1 MTSNGMTSTHFALLD
16 YDGFVCKAFFAAMA
30 RGEINDAENV
40 LSELTNIAIQKAKD
54 FFESDNVEVFK
65 FMSGHSWKKDLYP
78 EYKAKRKRNAYIRD
92 FRDYTLASQPDIFR
106 PERLEADELIIL
118 MHDELVEAGKQVIVF
133 SDDKD
138 LKYYSKLHCG
148 INVEQEIE
156 PTLTNNELYI
166 QLLAGDKED
175 CITGIPKVGSK
186 TAVKLLENEYTI
198 EKVIRIY
205 KEKDISLD
213 ECIKQLVLT
222 IPMAK
227 QFNDNP
233 YDMYTAYSL
242 VVSRQGNGEAN
253 NNDAIDRSIEGLVKY
268 VSNKVT
274 EVYKNAEG
282 L

>member
-30 RGEINDAENV
+30 RGEIDNAESV
-40 LSELTNIAIQKAKD
+40 LLELTEIAIQKAKD
-54 FFESDNVEVFK
+54 FFETEDVEVFK
-65 FMSGHSWKKDLYP
+65 VMSGHSWKKDLYP

-118 MHDELVEAGKQVIVF
+118 MHDELVDAGKQVIVF

-148 INVEQEIE
+148 INVGQEVE
-156 PTLTNNELYI
+156 PTLTNNELYV

-175 CITGIPKVGSK
+175 CITGIPKVGKK
-186 TAVKLLENEYTI
+186 TAVKLLDNEYTI
-198 EKVIRIY
+198 EKVIQIY
-205 KEKDISLD
+205 KEKEIDLD

-222 IPMAK
+222 IPMSK

-242 VVSRQGNGEAN
+242 VVSRQGNYSAN

-274 EVYKNAEG
+274 EVYNSK
-282 L
+282 

>member
-30 RGEINDAENV
+30 RGEIDDAENV
-40 LSELTNIAIQKAKD
+40 LLELTNIAIQKAKD
-54 FFESDNVEVFK
+54 FFGTENVEVFK

-156 PTLTNNELYI
+156 PTLINNELYI

-186 TAVKLLENEYTI
+186 TAVKLLNNDYTI
-198 EKVIRIY
+198 ERVIQIY
-205 KEKDISLD
+205 KEKEIDLD
-213 ECIKQLVLT
+213 ECIKQLVLI

-268 VSNKVT
+268 VSNKAT
-274 EVYKNAEG
+274 EVYNG
-282 L
+282 

>member
-1 MTSNGMTSTHFALLD
+1 MTSNAMTSTHFALLD

-40 LSELTNIAIQKAKD
+40 LLELTNIAIQKVKD
-54 FFESDNVEVFK
+54 FFGTEDVEVFK

-118 MHDELVEAGKQVIVF
+118 MHDELIEAGKQVIVF

-156 PTLTNNELYI
+156 PTLINNELYI

-186 TAVKLLENEYTI
+186 TAVKLLNNDYTI
-198 EKVIRIY
+198 EKVIQVY
-205 KEKDISLD
+205 KEKEIDID

-222 IPMAK
+222 ISMAK

-274 EVYKNAEG
+274 EVYTNA
-282 L
+282 

>member
-1 MTSNGMTSTHFALLD
+1 MKSSMTSTHFALLD

-30 RGEINDAENV
+30 RGEIDDAENV
-40 LSELTNIAIQKAKD
+40 LLELTDIAIQKAKD
-54 FFESDNVEVFK
+54 FFESEDVEVFK

-78 EYKAKRKRNAYIRD
+78 EYKAKRKRNPYIGD
-92 FRDYTLASQPDIFR
+92 FRDYVLASQPDIFR

-118 MHDELVEAGKQVIVF
+118 MHDELIEAGKQVIVF

-138 LKYYSKLHCG
+138 LKYYSNLHCG
-148 INVEQEIE
+148 INVEQKVE
-156 PTLTNNELYI
+156 PTLSNSELYI

-186 TAVKLLENEYTI
+186 TAIKLLEDEYTI
-198 EKVIRIY
+198 EKVIQIY
-205 KEKDISLD
+205 KEKDINLD

-222 IPMAK
+222 IPMSK

-268 VSNKVT
+268 ISNKVT
-274 EVYKNAEG
+274 EVYTKC
-282 L
+282 

>member
-1 MTSNGMTSTHFALLD
+1 MTNSGMTSTHFALLD

-30 RGEINDAENV
+30 RGEIDNAENV
-40 LSELTNIAIQKAKD
+40 LLELTNIAIQKAKD
-54 FFESDNVEVFK
+54 FFGTDDVEVFK

-156 PTLTNNELYI
+156 PTLSNTELYV

-186 TAVKLLENEYTI
+186 TAVKLLEDEYTI
-198 EKVIRIY
+198 EKVIQIY

-213 ECIKQLVLT
+213 ECIKQLVLI

-242 VVSRQGNGEAN
+242 VVSRQGNYAAN

-274 EVYKNAEG
+274 EVYKNK
-282 L
+282 

>member
-1 MTSNGMTSTHFALLD
+1 MISNCMTSTHFALLD

-40 LSELTNIAIQKAKD
+40 LLELTNIAIQKAKD
-54 FFESDNVEVFK
+54 FFETDDVEVFK

-78 EYKAKRKRNAYIRD
+78 EYKAKRKRNPYIGD

-156 PTLTNNELYI
+156 PTLSNNELYV

-175 CITGIPKVGSK
+175 CIAGIPKVGKK

-198 EKVIRIY
+198 EKVIQIY
-205 KEKDISLD
+205 KGKEIDLD
-213 ECIKQLVLT
+213 ECIKQLVLA

-242 VVSRQGNGEAN
+242 VVSRQGNYAAN

-274 EVYKNAEG
+274 EVYKDK
-282 L
+282 

>member
-30 RGEINDAENV
+30 RGEIDNAESV
-40 LSELTNIAIQKAKD
+40 LLELTEIAIQKAKD
-54 FFESDNVEVFK
+54 FFETEDVEVFK
-65 FMSGHSWKKDLYP
+65 VMSGHSWKKDLYP

-118 MHDELVEAGKQVIVF
+118 MHDELVDAGKQVIVF

-148 INVEQEIE
+148 INVGQEVE
-156 PTLTNNELYI
+156 PTLTNNELYV

-175 CITGIPKVGSK
+175 CITGIPKVGKK
-186 TAVKLLENEYTI
+186 TAVKLLDNEYTI
-198 EKVIRIY
+198 EKVIQIY
-205 KEKDISLD
+205 KEKEIDLD

-222 IPMAK
+222 IPMPK

-242 VVSRQGNGEAN
+242 VVSRQGNYSAN

-274 EVYKNAEG
+274 EVYNSK
-282 L
+282 